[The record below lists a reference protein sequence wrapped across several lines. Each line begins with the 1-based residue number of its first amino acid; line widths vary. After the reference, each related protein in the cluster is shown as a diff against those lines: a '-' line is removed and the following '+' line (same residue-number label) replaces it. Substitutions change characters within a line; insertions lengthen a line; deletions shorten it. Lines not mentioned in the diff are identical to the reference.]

1 MLYKEKERDFASN
14 FAAPPLLFCEVIMKE
29 EDKELEKSSGKSDS
43 SRESAHKDNA
53 HSECVTEEGKTERYV
68 SENETYGGKP
78 KTFKEKLSNFWYH
91 HKWGT
96 IVSTLCVFIAVVLIV
111 QLINQPK
118 IDINII
124 YAGGHSI
131 SRIQKDGMPSEYE
144 DMLESLKNIGTDF
157 DGNGEISVNLL
168 DYYYLTE
175 EEMNNYSD
183 GELDYTRI
191 REDRTNFQSKV
202 QTGDACLMFLS
213 TAIYDELYYEM
224 GSSIKDGQIFFD
236 IGAYVEKSN
245 ATGYEYYG
253 EGTKAVY
260 LKSLKFS
267 ELPGFSSL
275 PDDTVVCLRTRT
287 VGTIWDNEEDFE
299 KAVIV
304 LKALLDFGY

>member
-1 MLYKEKERDFASN
+1 MR
-14 FAAPPLLFCEVIMKE
+14 E
-29 EDKELEKSSGKSDS
+29 EDKELENAAA
-43 SRESAHKDNA
+43 ENSALGEDASEDNA
-53 HSECVTEEGKTERYV
+53 PKDDNAKERYI
-68 SENETYGGKP
+68 SENETYGAKP

-96 IVSTLCVFIAVVLIV
+96 VISVLCVFIATVLIV

-144 DMLESLKNIGTDF
+144 DMLESLKNVGKDF
-157 DGNGEISVNLL
+157 DENGEIIVNLL

-175 EEMNNYSD
+175 EEMKALPEGDHNF
-183 GELDYTRI
+183 GRI
-191 REDRTNFQSKV
+191 KNERDNFKSKI

-213 TAIYDELYYEM
+213 TALYDELYYEM
-224 GSSIKDGQIFFD
+224 GSSFEDGQIFFD
-236 IGAYVEKSN
+236 IGQYLEKSN

-267 ELPGFSSL
+267 ELAGFSSL

-287 VGTIWDNEEDFE
+287 VGTMLDNEEEFN
-299 KAVIV
+299 KAVAV
-304 LKALLDFGY
+304 LKALFDFGY